1 MMRLFVTLTCL
12 LAVASAAMAA
22 SATGQRVLAVVD
34 KEHTDSYDAF
44 VASLQQR
51 GFQVSVQAPDEA
63 TDDTLF
69 EFGERVFDH
78 LLFLAPKMKQF
89 PRGLTP
95 KTVVEFLRE
104 GGNMLAG
111 VSPQLSEAW
120 RDFAREFGLEFGERG
135 TMLVDHLGF
144 DKSLDTGNHA
154 AVLVGGHRGQ
164 LDAGGLATE
173 AARVFSDE
181 TRVMKQAFVYRGI
194 AHWVG
199 PNPLAFPLL
208 VPPTTSYQTDPPV
221 ISTSVDGSWEASNV
235 GKLEAL
241 HSQPDLLT
249 GADAHTPDSAASLAT
264 AIQLRDNSAR
274 VVFVGSTEL
283 FGDAL
288 YNDAAR
294 PMQRAVVDDMTTWVF
309 QERGVL
315 RVTRSAHQRLR
326 ANEHDVRPDYEETDN
341 STSMYRIKDTVSY
354 SLEVTMFDGQ
364 AWGPAPSDLDLQ
376 LSAVMLDPY
385 VTVPLV
391 AHQGHNATWYQAH
404 LQLPDRHGVF
414 TLRVN
419 WKRHGW
425 SYVIADDLVPVR
437 PFNHDEY
444 PRMLS
449 SSWPYM
455 AGAFS
460 TMIGFV
466 AFVYLWL
473 TMPAEKLASK
483 TL

>member
-1 MMRLFVTLTCL
+1 MVG
-12 LAVASAAMAA
+12 AALAA
-22 SATGQRVLAVVD
+22 SATGQRVLAVVE
-34 KEHTDSYDAF
+34 KEYTHSYDAYLT
-44 VASLQQR
+44 SLQQR
-51 GFQVSVQAPDEA
+51 GFEVSVQAPDDA
-63 TDDTLF
+63 QDNTLF
-69 EFGERVFDH
+69 EFGERKFDH
-78 LLFLAPKMKQF
+78 LLFLAPTIKQF
-89 PRGLTP
+89 PRGLT
-95 KTVVEFLRE
+95 THTIVEFLRE

-111 VSPQLSEAW
+111 VSPQLSESW

-135 TMLVDHLGF
+135 TMLVDHLGY
-144 DKSLDTGNHA
+144 DQALDTGNHA
-154 AVLVGGHRGQ
+154 AVLVGGHRDQMG
-164 LDAGGLATE
+164 AGGLATE
-173 AARVFSDE
+173 AGGVFSDE
-181 TRVMKQAFVYRGI
+181 TRSIKEALVYRGI

-208 VPPTTSYQTDPPV
+208 RPPTTSYQTDPPS
-221 ISTSVDGSWEASNV
+221 ITTSPDGSWHAANV

-249 GADAHTPDSAASLAT
+249 GADAHTPDASASLAT

-283 FGDAL
+283 FGDL
-288 YNDAAR
+288 YKGAAR
-294 PMQRAVVDDMTTWVF
+294 PLQRAFVDDITSWTF

-315 RVTRSAHQRLR
+315 RVVRTAHQRLR
-326 ANEHDVRPDYEETDN
+326 ANEHDVRPDYEENEHT
-341 STSMYRIKDTVSY
+341 SSMYRIKDTLSY
-354 SLEVTMFDGQ
+354 SLQVAMFDGQ
-364 AWGPAPSDLDLQ
+364 TWGPAPSDLDLQ

-385 VTVPLV
+385 VTVPLKP
-391 AHQGHNATWYQAH
+391 HRGPYATMYEAD
-404 LQLPDRHGVF
+404 LRLPDRHGVF

-425 SYVIADDLVPVR
+425 SYVRADDVVPVR

-449 SSWPYM
+449 SSWPYI

-460 TMIGFV
+460 TMFGFV

-473 TMPAEKLASK
+473 TMPVEKLASK
-483 TL
+483 TS

>member
-1 MMRLFVTLTCL
+1 MMRLFVTVTCL
-12 LAVASAAMAA
+12 LAIAGAAIAA

-34 KEHTDSYDAF
+34 KEHTHSYDAYIT
-44 VASLQQR
+44 SLRQH
-51 GFQVSVQAPDEA
+51 GFEVSVQVPGDAQDG
-63 TDDTLF
+63 TLF
-69 EFGERVFDH
+69 EFGERKFDH
-78 LLFLAPKMKQF
+78 LLFLAPEIKQF
-89 PRGLTP
+89 PRGLT
-95 KTVVEFLRE
+95 THTIVEFLRE

-111 VSPQLSEAW
+111 LSPQLSESW

-135 TMLVDHLGF
+135 TMLVDHLGY
-144 DKSLDTGNHA
+144 DKTVDTGNHA
-154 AVLVGGHRGQ
+154 AVLVGGYRDQ
-164 LDAGGLATE
+164 LGAGGLADE
-173 AARVFSDE
+173 AGGVFSDE
-181 TRVMKQAFVYRGI
+181 TRAIKEALVYRGI

-208 VPPTTSYQTDPPV
+208 LPPTTSYQTDPPL
-221 ISTSVDGSWEASNV
+221 ITASPDGAWNAANV

-241 HSQPDLLT
+241 YSQSDLLT
-249 GADAHTPDSAASLAT
+249 GADAHTPDARASLAT

-283 FGDAL
+283 FGDL
-288 YNDAAR
+288 YKDAAR
-294 PMQRAVVDDMTTWVF
+294 PLQRAFVNDITSWAF

-315 RVTRSAHQRLR
+315 RVTRTAHQRLR
-326 ANEHDVRPDYEETDN
+326 AHEHDVRPDYEESEHT
-341 STSMYRIKDTVSY
+341 SSMYRIKDTVSY
-354 SLEVTMFDGQ
+354 SIGVTMFDGQ
-364 AWGPAPSDLDLQ
+364 TWGPAPSDLDLQ

-391 AHQGHNATWYQAH
+391 PHRGANATVYEAD
-404 LQLPDRHGVF
+404 LRLPDRHGVF

-419 WKRHGW
+419 WKRRGW
-425 SYVIADDLVPVR
+425 SYVMADDVVPVR

-449 SSWPYM
+449 SSWPYV

-460 TMIGFV
+460 TMLGFA

-483 TL
+483 TS